1 MNTEEFQ
8 LILRDFVF
16 ALFRDKLPSEAVYH
30 NFNHT
35 EQVVAFAEE
44 IGKAEG
50 LDADQMEILLTA
62 AWLHDTGYTEV
73 IDDHESKSKEIA
85 RAFLSEK
92 SFPEENIKA
101 VLGCIEAT
109 RMPQSPENLLERIL
123 CDADLYHVGS
133 DEFREKSD
141 LLRLEMSLLC
151 GQDFTDREWLEK
163 NDQFLKEHSFFT
175 DYAFEHFG
183 KKKSQNWMGIKKNLK
198 KILAKEEER
207 KAKERT
213 KKETV
218 KLKKVKED
226 SPDRGIQTMYRVTLR
241 NHIKLSDI
249 ADTKA
254 NILLSV
260 NAIILSITLSILFP
274 KLDKE
279 SNNYLIV
286 PTIMFLTTTIVAMI
300 FSVLATR
307 PKVTSKKFT
316 KADVRDRKVNL
327 LFFGN
332 FHQMSLDDFQEGMHE
347 IMQDKGYLYDSLMKD
362 LYYLGKVLDKKYRIL
377 RYAYNIFMFGIIFS
391 VISFVI
397 SFLEVM

>member
-1 MNTEEFQ
+1 MNTEDFQ
-8 LILRDFVF
+8 VVLRDFVF
-16 ALFRDKLPSEAVYH
+16 ALFRDKLPPEAVYH

-35 EQVVAFAEE
+35 EQVVDHAME

-50 LDADQMEILLTA
+50 LDEEQLEILSTA

-85 RAFLSEK
+85 KAFLEEHAYPQEK
-92 SFPEENIKA
+92 TKV
-101 VLGCIEAT
+101 VLDCIEAT
-109 RMPQSPENLLERIL
+109 RMPQQPVDHLGQIL
-123 CDADLYHVGS
+123 CDSDLYHLGS
-133 DEFREKSD
+133 EEFGEKSE
-141 LLRLEMSLLC
+141 LLRLELSLLC
-151 GQDFTDREWLEK
+151 GQEYSDREWLEK
-163 NDQFLKEHSFFT
+163 NDNFLKAHQYFT
-175 DYAFEHFG
+175 EYAFVKLG
-183 KKKSQNWMGIKKNLK
+183 KRKSKNWMGVKKSLK

-207 KAKERT
+207 ISKEKT
-213 KKETV
+213 KKESV

-274 KLDKE
+274 KLDKQA
-279 SNNYLIV
+279 NDYLIV
-286 PTIMFLTTTIVAMI
+286 PTILFLTTTIVAMI

-316 KADVRDRKVNL
+316 KADVKNRKVNL

-332 FHQMSLDDFQEGMHE
+332 FHQMSLDDFQEGMQE

-362 LYYLGKVLDKKYRIL
+362 LYYLGKVLDKKYKTL

-397 SFLEVM
+397 FFLEAM